1 MPTELQSFFVLVSVL
16 AVASLKVQY
25 GLILSESEPTVL
37 LNYSISKFVV
47 AIFQINSYLYA
58 PIWIILL
65 HIRLESG
72 GFFTPSLVL
81 LW

>member
-47 AIFQINSYLYA
+47 AILQINSYLYA
-58 PIWIILL
+58 SIWIILL

>member
-47 AIFQINSYLYA
+47 AILQINSYLYA
-58 PIWIILL
+58 SIWIILL

-72 GFFTPSLVL
+72 
-81 LW
+81 